1 MRASLHPS
9 LSPSFPLPGGRHD
22 VAVAKC
28 RFCHGNTWSDMIR
41 TSSPLCFRYF
51 CTILSFDIS
60 LQMWESEKRRVTIGK
75 QLHWLNSNQVKRE
88 ERNRKMIKRSL
99 ETVSE
104 IGHTNT
110 RYKIIHT
117 DSSSNEVEYVNYT
130 IRSFVLTVCIYVR
143 RQNAIQ

>member
-1 MRASLHPS
+1 
-9 LSPSFPLPGGRHD
+9 
-22 VAVAKC
+22 
-28 RFCHGNTWSDMIR
+28 
-41 TSSPLCFRYF
+41 
-51 CTILSFDIS
+51 
-60 LQMWESEKRRVTIGK
+60 
-75 QLHWLNSNQVKRE
+75 
-88 ERNRKMIKRSL
+88 MIKRSL